1 MTRDL
6 MTTTDLAALLGVPT
20 ERIRDWQRRGLVT
33 KRGRR
38 GRVNLYDRN
47 EALAVE
53 AAIHRRKSNRR
64 KDDPA

>member
-20 ERIRDWQRRGLVT
+20 ERIRDWQRRRLLT